1 MAHEMAHE
9 RRKVS
14 SGVEWEELYGYSRA
28 VRVGDTIYVAGTTA
42 TGPDG
47 VMYVGDVAGQ
57 TRYAFEKVAKAIEQL
72 GGRLED
78 VVRTRVFV
86 ANIADFEAAATVHGE
101 IFRDIRPANTL
112 VEAKLVGAEYL
123 VEVEAVAV
131 IDPEPE

>member
-1 MAHEMAHE
+1 MSYE
-9 RRKVS
+9 RHRVS

-47 VMYVGDVAGQ
+47 VVCPGDVAGQ
-57 TRYAFEKVAKAIEQL
+57 TRYAFEKVATALQQL

-86 ANIADFEAAATVHGE
+86 ADIADFEAAATVHGE
-101 IFRDIRPANTL
+101 VFRDIRPANTL
-112 VEAKLVGAEYL
+112 VEAKLVGSEYL

-131 IDPEPE
+131 VDPASGQSE